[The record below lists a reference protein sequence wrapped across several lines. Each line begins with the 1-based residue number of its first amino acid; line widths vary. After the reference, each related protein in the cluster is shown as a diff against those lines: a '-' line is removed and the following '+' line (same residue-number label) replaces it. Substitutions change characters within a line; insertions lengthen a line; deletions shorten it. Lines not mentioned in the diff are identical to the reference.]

1 MRILTRTLATLA
13 AAAAAGLPA
22 AAQAEIGLGADVVSR
37 YVWRGADFGN
47 SVSVQPG
54 IAWSAESFEIGAWS
68 SWAISDG
75 AANENDLYASYSTGP
90 VSVTVTDYYFP
101 VAAEEDLEELMEAA
115 MEAAMEDHHEENG
128 DDSAPPGFF
137 DYSDEDG
144 AHILEASVGVDLGM
158 ASVLAAFNFYGDADD
173 SFWVEASVPLEA
185 LSGDAEVGLTVGG
198 GNGFYTS
205 DGDPALV
212 SVSLDVGMGDYFGS
226 YILNPDAEISFLV
239 FGRSF

>member
-47 SVSVQPG
+47 AVSVQPG

-115 MEAAMEDHHEENG
+115 MEAAMGDHEENG
-128 DDSAPPGFF
+128 DD
-137 DYSDEDG
+137 SDEDG

-198 GNGFYTS
+198 GNGVYTS

-226 YILNPDAEISFLV
+226 YILNPDAEIAFLV